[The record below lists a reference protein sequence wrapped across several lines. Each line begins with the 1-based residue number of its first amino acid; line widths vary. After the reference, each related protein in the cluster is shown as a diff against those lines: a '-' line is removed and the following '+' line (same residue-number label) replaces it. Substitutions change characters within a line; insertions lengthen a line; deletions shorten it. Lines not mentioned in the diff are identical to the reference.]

1 MNEEFDG
8 DLVEEHLADFVLD
21 DRYSRFHRR
30 DTPVSWWDYQGGRW
44 MVAGYQ
50 EVCEAA
56 RDPETFSSRHELPN
70 GTGSLGVMTPPT
82 PVRAVPIE
90 LDPPEYQ
97 AYRSLLSP
105 LFSPAAVRKLRPQF
119 EEYTTWCIDQWIE
132 TGRAELFH
140 QLAKLVPAMT
150 TMHILGLPVED
161 AAIIA
166 DAVHVRGEDRF
177 EMNSAWSILLS
188 RTTEAIIARKA
199 ERRDDLISH
208 LLDAEIDGRK
218 FTDLELVEICFT
230 FVIGGMATTAR
241 LTLGMLF
248 YLGVHIGQR
257 KRIADDPGLM
267 GDLVEEMLRYFSPV
281 PFLSRTATRDVCLGG
296 QQIKKGDRV
305 ALGFAAANRDPKVFD
320 EPDEIRVG
328 RTPNRHLALGHGIH
342 FCIGAVLGR
351 AEASAMVEQVL
362 RRIPD
367 FRLVGDTW
375 LDDADE
381 QAPAAEEKRHA
392 RSWEDRVSSG
402 LHVTFTPGER
412 VGTAEIKLNS

>member
-1 MNEEFDG
+1 
-8 DLVEEHLADFVLD
+8 
-21 DRYSRFHRR
+21 
-30 DTPVSWWDYQGGRW
+30 

-56 RDPETFSSRHELPN
+56 RDPETFSSRPELPN

-105 LFSPAAVRKLRPQF
+105 LFSPAAVRKLRLQF

-150 TMHILGLPVED
+150 TMHILGRPVED

-199 ERRDDLISH
+199 ERRDDLI
-208 LLDAEIDGRK
+208 
-218 FTDLELVEICFT
+218 
-230 FVIGGMATTAR
+230 
-241 LTLGMLF
+241 
-248 YLGVHIGQR
+248 
-257 KRIADDPGLM
+257 ADDPGLM
-267 GDLVEEMLRYFSPV
+267 GDLVEEMLRSFSPV

-381 QAPAAEEKRHA
+381 QTAAEEKRHA